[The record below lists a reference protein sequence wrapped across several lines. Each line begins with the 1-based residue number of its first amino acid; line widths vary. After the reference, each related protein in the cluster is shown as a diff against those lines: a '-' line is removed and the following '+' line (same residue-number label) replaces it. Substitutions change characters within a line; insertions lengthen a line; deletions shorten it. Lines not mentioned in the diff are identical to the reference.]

1 MNIQGYQKLT
11 LLDFPGKVAC
21 TVFTGGC
28 NLRCPFCHNGSLVRT
43 PNAFDSAETEVLA
56 YLQKRKGLLDAVC
69 ISGGEPLLQP
79 DIADFICISGGEPLL
94 QSDLRD
100 FITAVKGMGY
110 LVKLDTNGALPERLL
125 PLLESGL
132 LDYIAMDV
140 KSSPVGYPKATGIQS
155 DFAPFAKSIAAI
167 RQSGI
172 PHEFRTT
179 VVKGIHEKQDLAAIA
194 ELLGD
199 ELYFLQGF
207 VDSGDLLGE
216 GNAAFSKEEMQALL
230 DAVRAYTPRAALRG
244 IQ

>member
-69 ISGGEPLLQP
+69 ISGGEPLLQ
-79 DIADFICISGGEPLL
+79 
-94 QSDLRD
+94 SDLSA

-140 KSSPVGYPKATGIQS
+140 KSSPAGYPKATGIQS

>member
-69 ISGGEPLLQP
+69 ISGGEPLLQ
-79 DIADFICISGGEPLL
+79 
-94 QSDLRD
+94 SDLRD

-140 KSSPVGYPKATGIQS
+140 KSSPAGYPKATGIQS

>member
-69 ISGGEPLLQP
+69 ISGGEPLLQ
-79 DIADFICISGGEPLL
+79 
-94 QSDLRD
+94 SDLRD

-125 PLLESGL
+125 PLLESGS

-140 KSSPVGYPKATGIQS
+140 KSSPAGYPKATGIQS

>member
-43 PNAFDSAETEVLA
+43 PNAFDSAQAEALA
-56 YLQKRKGLLDAVC
+56 YLQKRKGLLDAV
-69 ISGGEPLLQP
+69 
-79 DIADFICISGGEPLL
+79 CISGGEPLL

-140 KSSPVGYPKATGIQS
+140 KSSPAGYPKATGIQS

>member
-69 ISGGEPLLQP
+69 ISGGEPLLQ
-79 DIADFICISGGEPLL
+79 
-94 QSDLRD
+94 SDLRD

-140 KSSPVGYPKATGIQS
+140 KSSPAGYPKAIGIQS